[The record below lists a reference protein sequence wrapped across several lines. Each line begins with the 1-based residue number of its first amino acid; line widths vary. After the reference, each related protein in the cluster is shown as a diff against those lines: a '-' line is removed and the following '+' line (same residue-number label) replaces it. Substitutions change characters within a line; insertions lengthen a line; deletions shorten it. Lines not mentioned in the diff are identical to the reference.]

1 MSKQEQ
7 VLALAAEIT
16 ASRAPKEVESV
27 EPAPAKAAAPE
38 PEKPEPAPQAAPAPV
53 EAVDDDDTED
63 STPSPG
69 SDPTA
74 KPRTKKPGV
83 HQRIDELT
91 REKYEE
97 RRAAEQARQEAAYW
111 REQAQ
116 RTQAPQA
123 PQPQGKPTLEAF
135 GYDQEA
141 YFEALADWK
150 ADQKLQ
156 GFKAEQTKA
165 ETLRQQ
171 QERARK
177 FQERVARFEQEVPGG
192 WQVAVTAPFNPTP
205 AMLEVIAESDIGP
218 RIAHYL
224 ATHLDEAHSLA
235 QQGQYAQAAALG
247 RIEAKLSAPPPA
259 PPARLTSAP
268 PPPPSVTGNAPPSKD
283 PARMSMEDHMA
294 AVAAK
299 RRAKFG

>member
-7 VLALAAEIT
+7 VLALEARIAA
-16 ASRAPKEVESV
+16 AHAPKV
-27 EPAPAKAAAPE
+27 EPTPEPVKAQAPE
-38 PEKPEPAPQAAPAPV
+38 PEKPEPAPQATPAPV
-53 EAVDDDDTED
+53 EAVDDGEPEEA
-63 STPSPG
+63 TPS
-69 SDPTA
+69 SADPPQ
-74 KPRTKKPGV
+74 PRTKKPGV

-116 RTQAPQA
+116 RTQAA
-123 PQPQGKPTLEAF
+123 PTAPPQGKPTLEAH

-141 YFEALADWK
+141 YFEALAEWK
-150 ADQKLQ
+150 ADEKLK
-156 GFKAEQTKA
+156 GYKAEQTQA
-165 ETLRQQ
+165 ETKRQQ

-177 FQERVARFEQEVPGG
+177 FQERVAKFEQEVPGG